1 MLFQEPP
8 FLAAL
13 TSSLLVP
20 SCLFFF
26 SRQGMRSSA
35 PVTMV
40 RERKCILCHT
50 VYSSKKE
57 MDEHVRSMLHHRE
70 LENLK
75 GRDSNHECRVCRVT
89 VVGLSA
95 YAKHI
100 SSQLHKDNVDA
111 QEREEDGKEE
121 EVEEEYFDKEL
132 VQLIKQRNEQS
143 RQDEASVTGQE
154 INSDDR
160 RQWRRED
167 RGAYQERDTYD
178 QLSWHH
184 RAPLQRDWKWE
195 KDGFNGGRKN
205 NFPHSLRNGG
215 GPRGR
220 SGWHKGGPGGS
231 SNWYHNHNNSGGGWH
246 PNNGTVDWHHGGT
259 GRNPNWHS
267 EGTSSFW
274 HMNNGSGNWQSK
286 ARGTNN
292 WNYNGPGDIFQPGRN
307 RNPNCQIDDM
317 TMIWNKKSNKLNKYN
332 QERYTWQRQENRG
345 PIEDDNDYLLD
356 FTSDKLPS
364 EGLLDFSSSEQPESQ
379 TSKQAEI
386 IASKVSGKSGNVSK
400 DKIHRWTPYPSQKI
414 VEPQPGLKE
423 VTTKKAEVVDEPPF
437 LFHLITACGKDP
449 KTSSTDNSTKLKT
462 HKETQSASFDHK
474 VTSDLNVSSE
484 AVTTGPSRII
494 PEQENSSH
502 KMPSLKTPLLPIPNT
517 RSLSQKQDSKNLL
530 KNTKPLSSTP
540 GECQNHSNTLSLEEN
555 QTSSY
560 VSKLRSSCSRV
571 LKGNKAVL
579 DGTQK
584 EPVDNLSEVLRK
596 AKEVLKCGQS
606 QQNPPQSSAK
616 STRNCASE
624 SKNGEESVKG
634 SLNTELQEHAP
645 EDGVDAELLDLEKHS
660 IKVEDVGP
668 IFPKGSPCGTLEC
681 EPVAA
686 EKESDDKIM
695 KTTGKCSINS
705 DDPTVHQKES
715 EFQMDSVA
723 SAASPQSSL
732 VVELKASLE
741 DIQVEDPKSSLP
753 FETESFESN
762 NLDVDLQKG
771 GPGQPSGSLLPELS
785 KLGFPAS
792 LQRDL
797 TRHISLKSK
806 PGAHLP
812 EPNLNNARRI
822 RNVSG
827 HRKSET
833 EKESGLKPT
842 LRQILNASR
851 RNVNWEQVI
860 QQVTKKKQELGK
872 GLPRFGIEMVP
883 LVQNEQEVLD
893 LDEEPD
899 LSSLE
904 GFQWEGISIATSP
917 ALARKRSLSES
928 SVIMDRTPSMY
939 SFFTEQATGKENEP
953 QQIVPPSNSLQ
964 TVQGQKTNGNLKQDM
979 TPLASSSRAG
989 ERVESVATR
998 RRHSAQ
1004 LPPDRMI
1011 SLVRSARQ
1019 EELNRQESSTP
1030 LSENQNTQESNGE
1043 GNSLSS
1049 NASSGFGISSL
1060 VDAATDSSCTS
1071 GAEQNDGQGLR
1082 KKRRATGD
1090 GSSPELPSLER
1101 KNKRRK
1107 IKGKKER
1114 SQVDQLLNI
1123 SLREEELSKSLQ
1135 CMDNSLLQAR
1145 SALQAAYVEVQRLL
1159 VLKQQITVEMSA
1171 LRTHRI
1177 QILQGLQETYEPP
1190 ERTEQVPCSPSRER
1204 KCRSQTVDPRPLPSP
1219 FFPLFLEASPS
1230 HITPSTPGV
1239 SLRVCT
1245 PPAFQAPGSITCP
1258 APDSSVQI
1266 KQEPMSP
1273 EQENVNAVLQD
1284 SACSASE
1291 ELLQTNRD
1299 ISGNYSL
1306 YPIITGTFSLSHLT
1320 ESFQNA
1326 SQELKSSLEQ
1336 GGTRRVE
1343 QSASQLIDPLIKK
1356 EGEVSTKNSTI
1367 VEPCSSSFLS
1377 LTFPSQ
1383 TPLEKE
1389 HTLLA
1394 EQLAEST
1401 LTSAESKGN
1410 KKKKKLRKKKTLRA
1424 AHVPENSDTEQD
1436 VFTAKPVRK
1445 IKAGKMSKG
1454 GKVTTSTSLEQ
1465 EDGRNGQEQ
1474 DRTRD
1479 EPDSDSSLEV
1489 FEIPNSQ
1496 LEVVAIE
1503 SSESGEEKPDSPC
1516 KDDTWNSTEQS
1527 LLEASRSGC
1536 DEVSSTSEIGTHY
1549 KDGIPR
1555 SVVETQT
1562 SISSIKGSKNSS
1574 EISSEPGDD
1583 DEPTEGNF
1591 EGHQAAVNAIQ
1602 IFGNLLYTCS
1612 ADKTVRAYNLVTRKC
1627 VGVFEG
1633 HTSKVNCLV
1642 ITQSSGKNSAL
1653 YTGSSDHTIHCYN
1666 IKTRVCLETLQLED
1680 RILCLHN
1687 RWRILY
1693 AGLANGTVVTFS
1705 LKTNKQLDVFEC
1717 HGPRAVSCLATAQE
1731 GARRLLV
1738 VGSYDSTIS
1747 VRDARNGLLLRTL
1760 EGHSKTILCMKVV
1773 NDLVF
1778 SGSSDQSV
1786 HAHNIHTGELVR
1798 IYKGHNHAV
1807 TVVNIL
1813 GKVMVTACLDK
1824 FVRVYELQSHDRL
1837 QVYGGH
1843 KDMIMCMTI
1852 HKSMI
1857 YTGCYDGS
1865 IQAVKLNLMQ
1875 NFRCWWH
1882 GCSLIFGVVD
1892 HLKQHLLTDHT
1903 NPNFQTLKCRW
1914 KNCDAFFTARKGS
1927 KQDAAGHIERHAE
1940 DDSKIDS

>member
-1 MLFQEPP
+1 MRERRRGGSRMRGGAGRGSCGPRRGERVRERATGPHLEPRAGGGEAL
-8 FLAAL
+8 LAKAPAARW
-13 TSSLLVP
+13 SKG
-20 SCLFFF
+20 
-26 SRQGMRSSA
+26 SRVQVLKSSA

-121 EVEEEYFDKEL
+121 EVEEEYFDKDL
-132 VQLIKQRNEQS
+132 VQLIKERNEQS

-167 RGAYQERDTYD
+167 RGPYQERDTYD

-231 SNWYHNHNNSGGGWH
+231 SNWYHNHSNSGGGWH
-246 PNNGTVDWHHGGT
+246 SNNGTVDWHHGGT
-259 GRNPNWHS
+259 GRNSNWHS
-267 EGTSSFW
+267 EGAGGFW
-274 HMNNGSGNWQSK
+274 HMNNSSGNWQSK
-286 ARGTNN
+286 TRGTNN
-292 WNYNGPGDIFQPGRN
+292 WNYSGPGDIFQPGRN
-307 RNPNCQIDDM
+307 RNSNCQIDDM
-317 TMIWNKKSNKLNKYN
+317 AMLWNKKSNKLSKYN
-332 QERYTWQRQENRG
+332 QERYIWQRQENRG
-345 PIEDDNDYLLD
+345 PTENNSNYLLD

-386 IASKVSGKSGNVSK
+386 IPSKVSGKSGNVSK

-414 VEPQPGLKE
+414 IEPQLGLKE
-423 VTTKKAEVVDEPPF
+423 ATAKKSEVVDEPPF

-449 KTSSTDNSTKLKT
+449 KTNNTDNSTKLKT
-462 HKETQSASFDHK
+462 QKETQSGSFDHK
-474 VTSDLNVSSE
+474 VTSDHTVSSE
-484 AVTTGPSRII
+484 AVTTCVSRVI

-502 KMPSLKTPLLPIPNT
+502 KMPSLKSPLLSIPNT

-530 KNTKPLSSTP
+530 KNTKLLSSTP

-555 QTSSY
+555 QNSY

-571 LKGNKAVL
+571 LKGNKTVL

-596 AKEVLKCGQS
+596 AKEVLKCS
-606 QQNPPQSSAK
+606 QTLQNPLLSSAK
-616 STRNCASE
+616 STRCCASE
-624 SKNGEESVKG
+624 SKNGEESVKD
-634 SLNTELQEHAP
+634 SLNTELQECAP
-645 EDGVDAELLDLEKHS
+645 EGKGNAELLDLEKS
-660 IKVEDVGP
+660 STKVEGVGSL
-668 IFPKGSPCGTLEC
+668 FSKGSPCGTSEC
-681 EPVAA
+681 ERAAA
-686 EKESDDKIM
+686 EKENDDRIM
-695 KTTGKCSINS
+695 KTTTKCSVNS
-705 DDPTVHQKES
+705 DDAIAHQKES

-723 SAASPQSSL
+723 SASSPQSGL
-732 VVELKASLE
+732 LLELKSSLE
-741 DIQVEDPKSSLP
+741 DTQVEDPKSTLP
-753 FETESFESN
+753 FETEGFESN

-771 GPGQPSGSLLPELS
+771 GAGQPSGSLLPELS

-860 QQVTKKKQELGK
+860 QQVSKKKQELGK

-904 GFQWEGISIATSP
+904 GFQWEGISLTTSP

-928 SVIMDRTPSMY
+928 SVIMDRTSSMY
-939 SFFTEQATGKENEP
+939 SFFTEQSTGKENEP

-964 TVQGQKTNGNLKQDM
+964 TVQGLG
-979 TPLASSSRAG
+979 
-989 ERVESVATR
+989 V
-998 RRHSAQ
+998 
-1004 LPPDRMI
+1004 
-1011 SLVRSARQ
+1011 
-1019 EELNRQESSTP
+1019 
-1030 LSENQNTQESNGE
+1030 
-1043 GNSLSS
+1043 
-1049 NASSGFGISSL
+1049 SSL

-1135 CMDNSLLQAR
+1135 CMDNNLLQAR
-1145 SALQAAYVEVQRLL
+1145 AALQAAYVEVQRLL
-1159 VLKQQITVEMSA
+1159 VLKQQITMEMSA

-1204 KCRSQTVDPRPLPSP
+1204 KSRSQTAADPPPLPSP
-1219 FFPLFLEASPS
+1219 FFPFFLETPPS
-1230 HITPSTPGV
+1230 HISPSASGV
-1239 SLRVCT
+1239 PLRVCT
-1245 PPAFQAPGSITCP
+1245 PPAFQVPGSITCP

-1291 ELLQTNRD
+1291 ELLQTNRE

-1320 ESFQNA
+1320 ESFQHA

-1336 GGTRRVE
+1336 GSTKRIE
-1343 QSASQLIDPLIKK
+1343 QSTSQLIGPLIIKK
-1356 EGEVSTKNSTI
+1356 EGEISTKSSTI

-1383 TPLEKE
+1383 TPLEKG
-1389 HTLLA
+1389 HPLLA
-1394 EQLAEST
+1394 EQPAECT
-1401 LTSAESKGN
+1401 LTSVESKGN

-1445 IKAGKMSKG
+1445 IKGGKMLKG
-1454 GKVTTSTSLEQ
+1454 GKVTTSTPLGQ
-1465 EDGRNGQEQ
+1465 EDGRTGQEP

-1489 FEIPNSQ
+1489 LEVPNPQ

-1536 DEVSSTSEIGTHY
+1536 DEVSSTSEIGTPY
-1549 KDGIPR
+1549 KDDIPR
-1555 SVVETQT
+1555 SVAETQT

-1583 DEPTEGNF
+1583 EEPTEGNF

-1633 HTSKVNCLV
+1633 HISKVNCLV
-1642 ITQSSGKNSAL
+1642 ITQTNGKNSAL

-1666 IKTRVCLETLQLED
+1666 IKTRVCLEKLQLED
-1680 RILCLHN
+1680 RVLCLHN

-1705 LKTNKQLDVFEC
+1705 LKTNKQLDIFEC

-1738 VGSYDSTIS
+1738 VGSYDCTIS

-1940 DDSKIDS
+1940 EDSKIDS